1 MSFVGQL
8 ILAAAQGLVLIGR
21 PSAPRHAYHTLA
33 PSSARHTAA
42 PPHLCR
48 TAGVPRRVR
57 CRSTRMDS
65 DNDQEEKLRR
75 FLEGMIVVDASG
87 PEDDDEDDEPS
98 GGSGSGG
105 SADGLAAAEAALREL
120 RNFDL
125 KPKEVRDFLDQ
136 YVIHQS
142 EAKKVLSVA
151 VCDHYNH
158 VRRCL
163 NEPSTRRMDYSKP
176 NILLLGPTGV
186 GKTYLMRMISRLIH
200 VPFVKADATKFS
212 ETGVVGKDVED
223 LVREL
228 IDAAGGNHTLAQYG
242 IIYVDEVD
250 KITNGASGGGTA
262 MRGGWNTRGVQN
274 NFLKLLEET
283 EVSTQSQ
290 MAAAMVGG
298 PFGGPSKPKTINTR
312 HMLFVF
318 SGAFHDLDK
327 QIMARR
333 DTKTL
338 GFAVEDDTD
347 GRDGDDDDD
356 ERGEHDGPRSALRHA
371 ETKDFI
377 DAGLEPEFIGR
388 IPVRVACDPLGE
400 GELRRIL
407 VESKGSVL
415 RQFEDDLGGYNI
427 SLSCDDDAL
436 TQLARLAAAEKTG
449 ARGLL
454 TVLERTLRDFKFEL
468 PSSTISSL
476 RVDNATVCEPARALQ
491 ALLDGQTQLE
501 KAELMLAD
509 LKRFEAG
516 FAREHAPLHVWF
528 TDEAIDIMCAAA
540 LTQQTSAFSLARA
553 RFEHLADALQKVSSL
568 SGQQSFPIS
577 AALAREPEAT
587 LREWVDSV
595 EKARAD

>member
-1 MSFVGQL
+1 MSFNSLMSFTGL
-8 ILAAAQGLVLIGR
+8 LTLLAATHGLVLLGR
-21 PSAPRHAYHTLA
+21 PTAPHHACHT
-33 PSSARHTAA
+33 TA
-42 PPHLCR
+42 PPHR
-48 TAGVPRRVR
+48 A

-65 DNDQEEKLRR
+65 DNDQEDKLRR
-75 FLEGMIVVDASG
+75 FLEGMIVVDAS
-87 PEDDDEDDEPS
+87 EDEDEDDEPS
-98 GGSGSGG
+98 GGGSGD
-105 SADGLAAAEAALREL
+105 SAGGVAAAEAALREL

-228 IDAAGGNHTLAQYG
+228 IDAADGNHTLARYG

-250 KITNGASGGGTA
+250 KITNGASGGGTT

-327 QIMARR
+327 QIMSRR

-338 GFAVEDDTD
+338 GFAVEDDAPS
-347 GRDGDDDDD
+347 DDDD
-356 ERGEHDGPRSALRHA
+356 GEHGPHAGPRSALRHA

-400 GELRRIL
+400 AELRRIL
-407 VESKGSVL
+407 VESRGSVL

-427 SLSCDDDAL
+427 SLECDDAAL
-436 TQLARLAAAEKTG
+436 TQVARLAATEQTG

-454 TVLERTLRDFKFEL
+454 TILERTLRDFKFEL
-468 PSSTISSL
+468 PSSAITSL
-476 RVDNATVCEPARALQ
+476 RVDNATVCEPARALK

-501 KAELMLAD
+501 KAEQMLDD
-509 LKRFEAG
+509 LKRYEHG

-528 TDEAIDIMCAAA
+528 TDDAVDIMCAAA

-553 RFEHLADALQKVSSL
+553 RFEHLADALTKVSSL
-568 SGQQSFPIS
+568 SGQHSFPIS

-587 LREWVDSV
+587 LAEWVESV
-595 EKARAD
+595 EKAEH